1 MGNLKMHNNEKYMLL
16 MCACETLIL
25 FHQKDT
31 RIALEVASFREKS
44 LSGTATR
51 IKTPQDRSSAKN
63 RESEPAAI

>member
-1 MGNLKMHNNEKYMLL
+1 MHSNEKYMLL
-16 MCACETLIL
+16 MWVKFIL

-51 IKTPQDRSSAKN
+51 IKTPQDRSSAEN
-63 RESEPAAI
+63 RESEPGAI